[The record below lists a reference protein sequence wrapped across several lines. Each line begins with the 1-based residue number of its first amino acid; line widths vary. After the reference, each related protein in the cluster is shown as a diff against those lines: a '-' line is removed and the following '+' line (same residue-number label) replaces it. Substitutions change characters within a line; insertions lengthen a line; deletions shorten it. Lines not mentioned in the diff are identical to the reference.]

1 LIVTLRNFLYNRR
14 IFPIKRLD
22 RPVISVGNITAG
34 GSGKTP
40 LVEFICRELMER
52 GLKPAIL
59 SRGYNRSSKKD
70 IIFISPPG
78 SGIDSETIGDEP
90 FMMARRLNGAAF
102 GIGGNRHRTGTGL
115 LKRYNPDFFI
125 LDDGFQHRS
134 LHRDIDIV
142 ILNGNRPFYNGWCL
156 PAGMLREPPGSLSR
170 ADLIVVRGSA
180 INEEIIKFAA
190 GKEIINVSVLPDGLK
205 SIPGNK
211 PLPVS
216 NLKGKKVIAFC
227 GIGDPDGFR
236 RMILGSGA
244 ELRYFKSYRDHYR
257 YTERDIAGLKEK
269 YRSSGG
275 EMALT
280 TAKDAVKLMKFKID
294 FPLYSLDIKYY
305 FEIRDEDL
313 LLSSIVDKINR

>member
-1 LIVTLRNFLYNRR
+1 MIVALRNFSYNRH

-40 LVEFICRELMER
+40 LVEFISRKLMER

-59 SRGYNRSSKKD
+59 SRGYGRSSKGD
-70 IIFISPPG
+70 IVFISPPG
-78 SGIDSETIGDEP
+78 IGIDSKTIGDEP

-102 GIGGNRHRTGTGL
+102 GIGANRHRTGTEL

-134 LHRDIDIV
+134 LYRDMDIV
-142 ILNGNRPFYNGWCL
+142 ILNGERPFDNGWCL
-156 PAGMLREPPGSLSR
+156 PAGLLREPPGSLSR
-170 ADLIVVRGSA
+170 ADLIVIRGPA
-180 INEEIIKFAA
+180 INEEISKFAS
-190 GKEIINVSVLPDGLK
+190 GKEIIKVSVLPGGLK
-205 SIPGNK
+205 SVPGNEL
-211 PLPVS
+211 LPIS

-236 RMILGSGA
+236 RMILESGV
-244 ELRYFKSYRDHYR
+244 ELRYFKSYRDHHR
-257 YTERDIAGLKEK
+257 YAEGDIAGLKEK

-305 FEIRDEDL
+305 FEMRDEDL
-313 LLSSIVDKINR
+313 LLSSIIDKINR